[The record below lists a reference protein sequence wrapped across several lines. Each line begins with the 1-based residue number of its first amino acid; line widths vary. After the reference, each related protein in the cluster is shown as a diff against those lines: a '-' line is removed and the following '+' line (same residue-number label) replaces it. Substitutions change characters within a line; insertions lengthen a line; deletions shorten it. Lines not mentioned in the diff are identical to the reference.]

1 MYVKMDQVSFPTV
14 TLKQF
19 KHIHFFKYNLNIYG
33 HYISVHLV
41 KPRGHIVTGN
51 PVKVPL
57 KLADFFFY
65 LFFRKLICHQFFF
78 GEIKEKF
85 DSSCFWRT
93 SEFRR
98 NKQYVYRLEIHIYS
112 HIYMCIVNRSL
123 NFQAIVNS

>member
-1 MYVKMDQVSFPTV
+1 MDQVSFPTV

-65 LFFRKLICHQFFF
+65 LFFRKLICHQFFL
-78 GEIKEKF
+78 EK
-85 DSSCFWRT
+85 S
-93 SEFRR
+93 RR
-98 NKQYVYRLEIHIYS
+98 NSILLVSDELVNSEEINNVYRLEIHIYS

>member
-1 MYVKMDQVSFPTV
+1 MDQVSFPTV

-57 KLADFFFY
+57 KLADFFFLP
-65 LFFRKLICHQFFF
+65 LFQKINMSSIFFWRNQ
-78 GEIKEKF
+78 GEIRF
-85 DSSCFWRT
+85 FLFLT
-93 SEFRR
+93 
-98 NKQYVYRLEIHIYS
+98 N
-112 HIYMCIVNRSL
+112 
-123 NFQAIVNS
+123 